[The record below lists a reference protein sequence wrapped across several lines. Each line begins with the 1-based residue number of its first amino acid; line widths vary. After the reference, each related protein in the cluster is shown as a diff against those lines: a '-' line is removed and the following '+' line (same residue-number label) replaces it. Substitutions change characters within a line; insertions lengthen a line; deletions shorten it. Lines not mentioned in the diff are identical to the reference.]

1 MTSFG
6 RPEGNRGHQSPGSA
20 GSNEPASSGADAF
33 RAWQAAERGRYSQS
47 TSGSPEIGTA
57 GGSSGP
63 TAGGRSGAQGGGR
76 TPHRQQVRGQSS
88 SQKSSGGS
96 GSPQGKDGLQLD
108 ERQVQTLLEAYY
120 PWALQKVRE
129 SDSRLGLMPKILN
142 AKEWLDAPLD
152 RAMRAEIGTEMHRQ
166 GISEKNDPEG
176 FHSELQARLAAKM
189 PDTAWREAVKEKLLR
204 RLGSAPTRESLES
217 DPIKH
222 WSYVTKM
229 LTSSVVAFSVAISA
243 PWVCGAF
250 ELVNGVMVASVLGA
264 TFLNWRLCEIWHHRR
279 EANEF
284 QNLDILFREA
294 RKAETLERKL
304 AFTGALYDVV
314 SKHGLQKPVLGKL
327 FPEFAEKFD
336 WRGIERFEKLSSS
349 LQKLQQAGRFVAE
362 ELVRTGT
369 SVETERGVDQRFD
382 QKLTDFENDLKEIK
396 NHWAAYP
403 DDALSVAKLGW
414 VGGIVYTAYTVASFF
429 AEAGF

>member
-1 MTSFG
+1 MTSFD
-6 RPEGNRGHQSPGSA
+6 RPEKDRGHHSA
-20 GSNEPASSGADAF
+20 GNADSSKPASSGADAF
-33 RAWQAAERGRYSQS
+33 RAWQAAERARYSQS
-47 TSGSPEIGTA
+47 SSGSSEGGNADGSLGSTA
-57 GGSSGP
+57 GGKGS
-63 TAGGRSGAQGGGR
+63 TQGGGR
-76 TPHRQQVRGQSS
+76 HPYRQQARGHSS
-88 SQKSSGGS
+88 SQDSSGGS
-96 GSPQGKDGLQLD
+96 GSSQGKDGLQLD
-108 ERQVQTLLEAYY
+108 ERQVQKFLEAYY
-120 PWALQKVRE
+120 PWALQKVTE

-142 AKEWLDAPLD
+142 TKEWLDAPLD

-176 FHSELQARLAAKM
+176 FHSQLQARLAAKM

-229 LTSSVVAFSVAISA
+229 LTSSVVAFGVAISA

-250 ELVNGVMVASVLGA
+250 ELVNGVMVASVLGS

-279 EANEF
+279 EANEY
-284 QNLDILFREA
+284 QNLDILFNEA
-294 RKAETLERKL
+294 KKADTLEKKL
-304 AFTGALYDVV
+304 AFTGALYHII
-314 SKHGLQKPVLGKL
+314 SKHGLEKGWLGEILPQYK
-327 FPEFAEKFD
+327 EKFD
-336 WRGIERFEKLSSS
+336 WRGVERFEYLTSS
-349 LQKLQQAGRFVAE
+349 LQKLQEAGRYVAE

-369 SVETERGVDQRFD
+369 SVITERGVDQRFNK
-382 QKLTDFENDLKEIK
+382 KLADFENDLKEIK

-414 VGGIVYTAYTVASFF
+414 VGGIVYTAYSFASFF